1 MSGKDIYQKWGI
13 TNDVGALNKN
23 IKATTRIGVAVKA
36 LLARKKAI
44 DLVNNGGKNS
54 FQYEDEQG
62 NRYYTGQVF
71 NKNNRQTKG
80 QVVTPAIVDQY
91 GNITSTPSF
100 KDVEAVYPKVTLDR
114 NYGSGTIGQVPYKK
128 VKRKGGDEKYRKQC
142 KGN

>member
-54 FQYEDEQG
+54 F
-62 NRYYTGQVF
+62 
-71 NKNNRQTKG
+71 
-80 QVVTPAIVDQY
+80 
-91 GNITSTPSF
+91 
-100 KDVEAVYPKVTLDR
+100 
-114 NYGSGTIGQVPYKK
+114 
-128 VKRKGGDEKYRKQC
+128 
-142 KGN
+142 